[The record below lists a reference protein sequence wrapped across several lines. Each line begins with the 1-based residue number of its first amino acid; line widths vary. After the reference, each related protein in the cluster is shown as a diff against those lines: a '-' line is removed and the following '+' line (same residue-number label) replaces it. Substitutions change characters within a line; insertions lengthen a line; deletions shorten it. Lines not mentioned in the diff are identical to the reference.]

1 MVFRLSTRADS
12 DVRSAAAKPSL
23 ASTFL
28 FQLQSRRHVSAVLLY
43 GLMTLLPQ
51 LASGA
56 LAILYTRAFS
66 SEEYANYGIFAA
78 IYAFI
83 AMMMDLGI
91 SAGMLR
97 NFFSGRDSGR
107 DFFASAIGS
116 ARLAMLAIVPLL
128 GLALFFVWNAIGVR
142 FSQKWAFIPVLLL
155 IAYVDRSEEVLATVC
170 RALERPLYYALGR
183 VVHGLAL
190 IITGYSMVFTFRL
203 GVMGSLLA
211 LLVAETA
218 ALIVYR
224 IVLRR
229 KLAIS
234 PGEPDWHAL
243 RESMRFGLPLVPNRL
258 AGWARL
264 LAIRPMLAHVL
275 SAGSVGVFSFASSM
289 AAVPTLLSSGIEL
302 ALGPIYYR
310 RREDGAADFN
320 AKLRSFA
327 AIYAG
332 TLLPIWTLMIL
343 FCPDAVRVIAGRDYV
358 QAGPICSVLLC
369 ATFVRMQLLF
379 VTGQLQ
385 FLRKTWVLPAV
396 TIPTGLIGLIATF
409 TLVSFYGVMAAAW
422 GVLGMDLTI
431 FLILAWVVHRLEGL
445 NYPILLC
452 LIVVTAI
459 TLLAL
464 VVTSHDLLPLWTS
477 VRDRMFVVA
486 SAAAFC
492 AAIWIWPNRALIQ
505 ELVSR

>member
-1 MVFRLSTRADS
+1 MAFRLSARVDS
-12 DVRSAAAKPSL
+12 GDGSIAMKPSL
-23 ASTFL
+23 AAAFL
-28 FQLQSRRHVSAVLLY
+28 LQLQRRTRVTAVVFY
-43 GLMTLLPQ
+43 GVMTLLPQ
-51 LASGA
+51 LASGT

-78 IYAFI
+78 VYAFI
-83 AMMMDLGI
+83 AMLMDLGI

-97 NFFSGRDSGR
+97 NFYSGRDSGR
-107 DFFASAIGS
+107 EYFAAAIGS

-128 GLALFFVWNAIGVR
+128 GLALFFFWNAIGVR

-170 RALERPLYYALGR
+170 RALERPIYYALGR

-190 IITGYSMVFTFRL
+190 IVTGYSMVFTFRL

-211 LLVAETA
+211 LLAAEIA

-224 IVLRR
+224 IILRR

-243 RESMRFGLPLVPNRL
+243 RESLRFGLPLVPNRL

-310 RREDGAADFN
+310 RREDGAVHFN

-343 FCPDAVRVIAGRDYV
+343 FCSDAVRVIAGRDYV

-369 ATFVRMQLLF
+369 ATFVRTQLLF

-385 FLRKTWVLPAV
+385 FLRKTWILPAV

-409 TLVSFYGVMAAAW
+409 TLARSYGVMAAAW
-422 GVLGMDLTI
+422 GVLGMDLSI
-431 FLILAWVVHRLEGL
+431 FLILAWAVHRLEGL
-445 NYPILLC
+445 NYPIVSC

-464 VVTSHDLLPLWTS
+464 AVTSHDLVPLWTS
-477 VRDRMFVVA
+477 VGDRIAVVA
-486 SAAAFC
+486 SAAACC
-492 AAIWIWPNRALIQ
+492 AAIWIWPNRAVIH